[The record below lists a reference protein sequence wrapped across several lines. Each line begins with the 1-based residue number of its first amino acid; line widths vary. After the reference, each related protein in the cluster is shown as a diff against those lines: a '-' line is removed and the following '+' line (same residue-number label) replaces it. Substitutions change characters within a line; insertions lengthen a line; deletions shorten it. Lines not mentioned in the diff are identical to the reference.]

1 MSDPNDPFKDDADS
15 VYRTPESDTTQA
27 LKGDLLAAF
36 LGPKNAEYY
45 AQRFRRFEEEN
56 TAVSWNWPAF
66 FVTFPWLLYRKM
78 WLNAALYFFVMPT
91 VYVLLLVGLIAV
103 LGYETGTAL
112 YYLLWF
118 LTGFLGIPLFANWLY
133 YRHAQGKLQKATMM
147 SASPDQQALQLARTG
162 GTSSVIVILL
172 PLAMIFIVGI
182 LAAIAIPAYQD
193 FTIRAQVSEGL
204 NLSGAAKAAVT
215 DRFQSTGELAANNE
229 IAGLLP
235 ANRLTGKYVSSVAV
249 DAGNVV
255 ITYGNQAN
263 ALIDGQTIVLTP
275 EIQPNNLLN
284 WACSS
289 QSIRPAYL
297 PAACR

>member
-1 MSDPNDPFKDDADS
+1 
-15 VYRTPESDTTQA
+15 
-27 LKGDLLAAF
+27 
-36 LGPKNAEYY
+36 
-45 AQRFRRFEEEN
+45 
-56 TAVSWNWPAF
+56 
-66 FVTFPWLLYRKM
+66 M
-78 WLNAALYFFVMPT
+78 WLVAALYLFVLPI
-91 VYVLLLVGLIAV
+91 VQSVLLVALIAI
-103 LGYETGTAL
+103 LGSDAGTTL
-112 YYLLWF
+112 YFLIWF
-118 LTGFLGIPLFANWLY
+118 LTSYIALPMFANWLY
-133 YRHAQGKLQKATMM
+133 YRHAQGKLQKAATM

-172 PLAMIFIVGI
+172 PLVVIFFIAI

-193 FTIRAQVSEGL
+193 YTIRAQISEGL
-204 NLSGAAKAAVT
+204 NLSGGAKAAVM
-215 DRFQSTGELAANNE
+215 DHFGATGELAADNE
-229 IAGLLP
+229 TAGLLP

-263 ALIDGQTIVLTP
+263 VLIDGQTIVLTP

-289 QSIRPAYL
+289 QSIKPAHL